1 MPSNKKEYMREYRKK
16 NVEKM
21 RENSKKSY
29 EKRKL
34 EEGFKEKKIAYQK
47 EYRKKY
53 PNKWLIQHWKCRG
66 MVDGDWEAV
75 YEMYKK
81 QTNCWICDRVFD
93 EKYKRNLDH
102 NHETGELRYVVCNP
116 CNRHLIG

>member
-81 QTNCWICDRVFD
+81 
-93 EKYKRNLDH
+93 NLDH